1 MRIVIISIISIIMM
15 LACVNNSYAQ
25 SVTRV
30 GNTFKS
36 SSVRTTHKADTLV
49 TKYTFQD
56 SKGVEYPI
64 IVNKGSGACYIWK
77 KSSKTGKFY
86 KQYMKPEISQA
97 VCKELNIKYTPR
109 NKK

>member
-1 MRIVIISIISIIMM
+1 MRTIILSIIMM
-15 LACVNNSYAQ
+15 FACVNNSNIYAQ

-64 IVNKGSGACYIWK
+64 IVNKGSGACYVWK
-77 KSSKTGKFY
+77 KSGKTGKY
-86 KQYMKPEISQA
+86 YRQYMKPEISQA
-97 VCKELNIKYTPR
+97 VCKELGIEYKS
-109 NKK
+109 KKK

>member
-1 MRIVIISIISIIMM
+1 MRTIIIAAIML
-15 LACVNNSYAQ
+15 LAFVNNSNIYAQ

-36 SSVRTTHKADTLV
+36 SSTRTIHKADTLV
-49 TKYTFQD
+49 TKYVFQD
-56 SKGVEYPI
+56 SKGIEYPI
-64 IVNKGSGACYIWK
+64 IVNKGSGACYVWK
-77 KSSKTGKFY
+77 KSGKTGKY
-86 KQYMKPEISQA
+86 YRQYMKPEISQA

>member
-1 MRIVIISIISIIMM
+1 MRTIIIGIIIM
-15 LACVNNSYAQ
+15 LACVNNSSIYAQ

-36 SSVRTTHKADTLV
+36 TSTRSTHKADTLV
-49 TKYTFQD
+49 TKFTFQD

-64 IVNKGSGACYIWK
+64 IVNKGSGACYVW

-97 VCKELNIKYTPR
+97 VCKELNINYVPK

>member
-1 MRIVIISIISIIMM
+1 MRTIIIAAIML
-15 LACVNNSYAQ
+15 LAFVNNSNIYAQ

-49 TKYTFQD
+49 TKFTFQD

-64 IVNKGSGACYIWK
+64 IVNKGSGACYVWK
-77 KSSKTGKFY
+77 KSGKTGKY
-86 KQYMKPEISQA
+86 YRQYMKPEISQA

>member
-1 MRIVIISIISIIMM
+1 MRTIIISIIMM

-97 VCKELNIKYTPR
+97 VSKELNIKYTPR

>member
-1 MRIVIISIISIIMM
+1 MKTIIISIIMM
-15 LACVNNSYAQ
+15 LACVNNSNIYAQ

-36 SSVRTTHKADTLV
+36 SSTRTTHKADTLV
-49 TKYTFQD
+49 TKFAFQD

-64 IVNKGSGACYIWK
+64 IVNKSSGSCFVWK
-77 KSSKTGKFY
+77 KSNKTGKFY

-97 VCKELNIKYTPR
+97 VCKELNIEYKPKNR
-109 NKK
+109 K

>member
-1 MRIVIISIISIIMM
+1 MRTIILSIIMM
-15 LACVNNSYAQ
+15 LACANNSSIYAQ
-25 SVTRV
+25 EVTRV

-36 SSVRTTHKADTLV
+36 SSTRSTSKADTLV
-49 TKYTFQD
+49 TKYAFQD

-64 IVNKGSGACYIWK
+64 IVNKGSGACYVWK

-86 KQYMKPEISQA
+86 KQYMKPEITQV
-97 VCKELNIKYTPR
+97 VCKELNIEYKPK

>member
-1 MRIVIISIISIIMM
+1 MRTIIISIIMM
-15 LACVNNSYAQ
+15 LACVNNSSIYAQ

-36 SSVRTTHKADTLV
+36 SSTRTTHKADTLV

-64 IVNKGSGACYIWK
+64 IVNKGSGSCFVWK
-77 KSSKTGKFY
+77 KSNKTGKFY
-86 KQYMKPEISQA
+86 KQYMKPEITQA
-97 VCKELNIKYTPR
+97 ICKELNIKYTPR

>member
-1 MRIVIISIISIIMM
+1 MRTIILSIIMM
-15 LACVNNSYAQ
+15 LACVNNSSIYAQ
-25 SVTRV
+25 NIVRE

-36 SSVRTTHKADTLV
+36 SSVRATHKADTLV

-64 IVNKGSGACYIWK
+64 IVNKGSGACYVWK
-77 KSSKTGKFY
+77 KSGKTGKY
-86 KQYMKPEISQA
+86 YRQYMKPEISQA
-97 VCKELNIKYTPR
+97 VCKELNIKYTPK

>member
-1 MRIVIISIISIIMM
+1 MRTIIIAAIML
-15 LACVNNSYAQ
+15 LAFVNNSNIYAQ

-64 IVNKGSGACYIWK
+64 IVNKGSGACYVWK
-77 KSSKTGKFY
+77 KSGKTGKY
-86 KQYMKPEISQA
+86 YRQYMKPEISQA
-97 VCKELNIKYTPR
+97 VCKELNIKYTTR

>member
-1 MRIVIISIISIIMM
+1 MKTIIISIIMM
-15 LACVNNSYAQ
+15 LACVNNSSIYAQ

-36 SSVRTTHKADTLV
+36 SSIRTTHKADTLV
-49 TKYTFQD
+49 TKFAFQD
-56 SKGVEYPI
+56 SKGVEYSI
-64 IVNKGSGACYIWK
+64 IVNKGSGACYVWK
-77 KSSKTGKFY
+77 KSGKTGKY
-86 KQYMKPEISQA
+86 YRQYMKPEISQA